1 MVKGQRVT
9 HNMVAILH
17 PGKDSV
23 VKIGR
28 HNARVDEG
36 YNQIV
41 CLNPE
46 VINSAYGG
54 WVQVIDSMAHGEAS
68 IIVRNN
74 SEQSLRLPAGFISI
88 AVRPAIEIP
97 RAMSATEFES
107 SLATTEEPE
116 ILQWPVY
123 QRIYPMMMRIVG

>member
-1 MVKGQRVT
+1 MVR
-9 HNMVAILH
+9 
-17 PGKDSV
+17 
-23 VKIGR
+23 IGR

-41 CLNPE
+41 CLNHEE
-46 VINSAYGG
+46 VATTYGG

-74 SEQSLRLPAGFISI
+74 SEQPLRLPAGFISI
-88 AVRPAIEIP
+88 AVQPAIEIP

-107 SLATTEEPE
+107 TMTTSKN
-116 ILQWPVY
+116 QKKHWPRFQKLFQTKRKKVNC
-123 QRIYPMMMRIVG
+123 